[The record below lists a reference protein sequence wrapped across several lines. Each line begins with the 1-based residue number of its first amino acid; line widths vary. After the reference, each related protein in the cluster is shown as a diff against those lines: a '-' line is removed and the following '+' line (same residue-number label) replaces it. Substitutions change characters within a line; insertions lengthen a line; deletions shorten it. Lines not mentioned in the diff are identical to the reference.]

1 MLSKLLTQTSIYGL
15 STTLAK
21 FINYLLT
28 PYLTRI
34 MTDSV
39 YGEYSYFYALIPF
52 ANVVL
57 TLGFSTGYFRFAA
70 QCSSEMEQRRLFS
83 SLWSA
88 ISLFT
93 LFGTAIGFLLFPST
107 ITAVMFTLI
116 LVDNISEMPK
126 ALHRQQGRAL
136 RYTIA
141 QVTGVVVNVVMCIW
155 LYSAIEGAASSPLWA
170 LLSNLIASTIS
181 LFILLPGALKML
193 TKHLDRALLKKVIAY
208 SLPLMVAGVMGI
220 ASDFIDR
227 QMILW
232 VLPADIAQSQLG
244 IYSATAKIAALMVI
258 FRQMYTLGAEP
269 FFLQNFSKS
278 DFSKLNA
285 AALKYFIAIGIIIF
299 LGIALF
305 SDIFELILGAS
316 FRVGIDLLPVLL
328 LANLLSGILVNL
340 SFWYKAADMTRM
352 AIWVTLTG
360 IVLTVALNLLLIPS
374 IGYGGAAWA
383 RVGGTVAMVI
393 LSYALGQRYYRVEY
407 DLKAIGGYV
416 ILGALIFVSMSYLRI
431 ESDYLRWGVH
441 AVMVLTFCAIFVMQ
455 ERLYKFI
462 KRRK

>member
-1 MLSKLLTQTSIYGL
+1 MLSKLLSQTSIYGL

-57 TLGFSTGYFRFAA
+57 TLGFSTGYFRFAG
-70 QCSSEMEQRRLFS
+70 QCSSPMEQKRLFS
-83 SLWSA
+83 SLWCT

-93 LFGTAIGFLLFPST
+93 LFCAGVAFLLFPSA
-107 ITAVMFTLI
+107 ITGVMLTLI
-116 LVDNISEMPK
+116 LVDNISEMPRV
-126 ALHRQQGRAL
+126 LHRQQGRAM
-136 RYTIA
+136 RYTVA
-141 QVTGVVVNVVMCIW
+141 QVAGVVVNVVMCLW
-155 LYSAIEGAASSPLWA
+155 FYSTIEGASSTPLWA

-181 LFILLPGALKML
+181 LLILLPGALKMF
-193 TKHLDRALLKKVIAY
+193 TKHLDRALLKRVVIY

-232 VLPADIAQSQLG
+232 VLPSDIASSQLG

-269 FFLQNFSKS
+269 FFLQKFSKS
-278 DFSKLNA
+278 DFSRLNA

-340 SFWYKAADMTRM
+340 SFWYKAADMTRI
-352 AIWVTLTG
+352 AIWVTLVG
-360 IVLTVALNLLLIPS
+360 LVLTVGLNLLLIPS

-383 RVGGTVAMVI
+383 RVGGTVAMVV
-393 LSYALGQRYYRVEY
+393 LSYVLGQKYYRVEY
-407 DLKAIGGYV
+407 DLKAIGGYTV
-416 ILGALIFVSMSYLRI
+416 LGALIYGSMSYLEI

-441 AVMVLTFCAIFVMQ
+441 SVMVLAFCAIFVVK
-455 ERLYKFI
+455 EGLYKLI
-462 KRRK
+462 KRKK